1 MKEEISMEDLVILLA
16 HGSRDPLW
24 AKTFEKFTHNARVKY
39 TNTTLAYMELCTPSL
54 EQAVETGVKRGY
66 DQISVLPL
74 FLARGK
80 HLRFDVPKLLN
91 KYERKHG
98 IKINLL
104 APLGEQAELATAVE
118 LFIDRHIQ

>member
-1 MKEEISMEDLVILLA
+1 MQDLVILLA

-24 AKTFEKFTHNARVKY
+24 AKTFEAFTKNARAKHS
-39 TNTTLAYMELCTPSL
+39 NTTLAYMELCTPSL
-54 EQAVETGVKRGY
+54 EQEIDKGVKNGY
-66 DQISVLPL
+66 HHISILPL

-80 HLRFDVPKLLN
+80 HLRYDVPKLL
-91 KYERKHG
+91 KQYELKHNIV
-98 IKINLL
+98 IKLL